1 MWRLEFDNELYWWIC
16 LVKQIKIDDLI
27 GDRMDGFIEKLVN
40 IVFGDYYTLKN
51 NKWYYNVDDVE
62 LCLTMDEMQD
72 YLLDII
78 ENHIV

>member
-1 MWRLEFDNELYWWIC
+1 
-16 LVKQIKIDDLI
+16 
-27 GDRMDGFIEKLVN
+27 MDGFIEKLVN

-51 NKWYYNVDDVE
+51 NKWYYNRDDVE

>member
-1 MWRLEFDNELYWWIC
+1 MAHYIVNIA
-16 LVKQIKIDDLI
+16 LVAKMKMNKIDDLI

-51 NKWYYNVDDVE
+51 NKWYYNRDDVE

>member
-1 MWRLEFDNELYWWIC
+1 MNVTSVDGLTLTNANMN
-16 LVKQIKIDDLI
+16 KIDDLR

-51 NKWYYNVDDVE
+51 NKWYYNRDGVE

>member
-1 MWRLEFDNELYWWIC
+1 MLTEFC
-16 LVKQIKIDDLI
+16 SIKIDDLI

-51 NKWYYNVDDVE
+51 NKWYYNRDDVE

>member
-1 MWRLEFDNELYWWIC
+1 
-16 LVKQIKIDDLI
+16 
-27 GDRMDGFIEKLVN
+27 MDGFIEKLVN

-51 NKWYYNVDDVE
+51 NKWYYNRGDVE

>member
-1 MWRLEFDNELYWWIC
+1 MI
-16 LVKQIKIDDLI
+16 KAIKIDDLI

-51 NKWYYNVDDVE
+51 NKWYYNRDDVE

>member
-1 MWRLEFDNELYWWIC
+1 
-16 LVKQIKIDDLI
+16 
-27 GDRMDGFIEKLVN
+27 MDGFIEKLVN

-51 NKWYYNVDDVE
+51 NKWYYNRDGVE

-78 ENHIV
+78 ENHIVWLKYKF

>member
-1 MWRLEFDNELYWWIC
+1 MVYK
-16 LVKQIKIDDLI
+16 VIKIDDLI

-51 NKWYYNVDDVE
+51 NKWYYNRDDVE

>member
-1 MWRLEFDNELYWWIC
+1 
-16 LVKQIKIDDLI
+16 
-27 GDRMDGFIEKLVN
+27 MDGFIEKLVN

-51 NKWYYNVDDVE
+51 NKWYYNRDDVE

-78 ENHIV
+78 ENHIVWLKYKF

>member
-1 MWRLEFDNELYWWIC
+1 MLQKMQPLK
-16 LVKQIKIDDLI
+16 LVKIVDLI

-51 NKWYYNVDDVE
+51 NKWYYNRDDVE

>member
-1 MWRLEFDNELYWWIC
+1 MLQKMQPLK
-16 LVKQIKIDDLI
+16 LVKIDDLI

-51 NKWYYNVDDVE
+51 NKWYYNRDDVE